1 MKYVKEYVKEG
12 QIIDGVAE
20 EDDMI
25 DIRIQNDIGSGGVK
39 LYVDVNG
46 ITVLR
51 IGRIKQQIEVQDD
64 SGRTPWFEPTV
75 LERSQKNILL
85 VSWMLALCAQTIYQ
99 MVTAVVM
106 SSIFEKAQQKR
117 SRTVVLD

>member
-12 QIIDGVAE
+12 QMIDGVAE

-46 ITVLR
+46 IAVLR

-64 SGRTPWFEPTV
+64 SGRTP
-75 LERSQKNILL
+75 
-85 VSWMLALCAQTIYQ
+85 
-99 MVTAVVM
+99 
-106 SSIFEKAQQKR
+106 
-117 SRTVVLD
+117 